1 MNSGLQCLSNTAAL
15 TEIFLTDQY
24 EPDLNPTNPIGTRC
38 KLVKAYAALVK
49 EMWYGT
55 SSSVSPWYFKRE
67 LGDFVPQFYGF
78 SQHDSHELVNYV
90 LDLIHED
97 LNRVKNK
104 PIAEEVKQEGLSEEE
119 VSNLFWQNHISRN
132 QSFVVDLMHGQY
144 RSEVTCPK
152 CSKSSLTFDPFLSL
166 SVSFPKKDVKSMD
179 LVCVFAEIGRPVTR
193 IKIQLPRRGTISTI
207 KSETGRLFSINPEH
221 LQAAKVYSY
230 SATEFFPDDMDFSQV
245 PTTSTLVIY
254 EVPRIETK
262 IAVVLN
268 FLKDPESQYYSK
280 TAFAYSRVIMVD
292 REFTAAQVHLKI
304 YQYLLRARTSRRT
317 DSQDAEMT
325 DDEAGEL
332 TALEEVYHRDM
343 TGKDYSKHFKINMV
357 NLQREKAQG
366 GVSTYYYSS
375 YYSGPACD
383 YCDRKECKNCQL
395 PHSSDIKFAEIVEKN
410 RSGRPFRLEIV
421 VPYQGVEQLKVLTE
435 TVIHESVNK
444 FHDEQRKLTEMQY
457 SLEEC
462 IEFSSQAETLDEQNE
477 VYCSTCKEHVQAS
490 KQMTIF
496 RLPKIL
502 IIQLKRFKEKGY
514 HKDKDGRLISFP
526 VEGLDMTRFCHISNG
541 PPLYDLYAVSNHFG
555 GLGGGHYTAYAKNSG
570 NGRWYNFDDS
580 SVREV
585 GNVGSVVSP
594 AAYVLFYKARDGV
607 ETASG
612 PS

>member
-24 EPDLNPTNPIGTRC
+24 EPDLNPTNPIGTQC
-38 KLVKAYAALVK
+38 KLVKAYAALAK

-152 CSKSSLTFDPFLSL
+152 CSKSSLTFDPFLSF

-325 DDEAGEL
+325 DDETGEL

-410 RSGRPFRLEIV
+410 KSGRPFRLEIV

-435 TVIHESVNK
+435 TIIHESVNK

-555 GLGGGHYTAYAKNSG
+555 GLGGGHYTAYAKNSE

>member
-24 EPDLNPTNPIGTRC
+24 EPDLNPTNPIGTGC
-38 KLVKAYAALVK
+38 KLVKAYAALAK

-104 PIAEEVKQEGLSEEE
+104 PIAEEVKQEGISEEE
-119 VSNLFWQNHISRN
+119 VSQRFWQNHISRN

-179 LVCVFAEIGRPVTR
+179 LVCIFAEIGRPVTR
-193 IKIQLPRRGTISTI
+193 IKIQLPRRGTIATI

-254 EVPRIETK
+254 EIPRIETK
-262 IAVVLN
+262 IPVVLN

-292 REFTAAQVHLKI
+292 REFTAAQVHLKV
-304 YQYLLRARTSRRT
+304 YQYLLRARTSKRT
-317 DSQDAEMT
+317 DSLDAEMT
-325 DDEAGEL
+325 DDETGEL

-366 GVSTYYYSS
+366 GSTYYYSS

-395 PHSSDIKFAEIVEKN
+395 PHSSDIRFSEIVEKN

-435 TVIHESVNK
+435 TIIHESVNK

-462 IEFSSQAETLDEQNE
+462 IEFSSQAETLDEENE

-514 HKDKDGRLISFP
+514 HKDKDGRLINFP

-555 GLGGGHYTAYAKNSG
+555 GLGGGHYTAYAKNSE